1 MRLCWSSPL
10 QRAPPP
16 TPHRPSQAKTPEARQ
31 PTEPFPLQACKMT
44 SEAANLTNSLLATHQ
59 VLLHVVR
66 ACLFCPPPKS
76 PPHYSS
82 PSLQCGVPCSDCL
95 ISSASCYALP
105 SLQAEKSTKCAGVLF
120 FLFLFLVRHSHRLA
134 PAACLPAASEELFAL
149 SRCVCSVC
157 GGYDTRSAVEQ
168 RCILL
173 LQRREWAVW

>member
-44 SEAANLTNSLLATHQ
+44 SEAAKLPARNA
-59 VLLHVVR
+59 
-66 ACLFCPPPKS
+66 P
-76 PPHYSS
+76 
-82 PSLQCGVPCSDCL
+82 
-95 ISSASCYALP
+95 SASSCCACVSVLSSSKKPSTLLVPLP
-105 SLQAEKSTKCAGVLF
+105 PVWCSVLRLPHQQCFMLRTAFASSREINKVCRCTF
-120 FLFLFLVRHSHRLA
+120 FPFSFPLSSFAQTCTR
-134 PAACLPAASEELFAL
+134 CLPAASEELFAL

-173 LQRREWAVW
+173 LQRREWAV